1 MFHNYYHLPV
11 FRSLRSIA
19 RKMKIL
25 NILKKIVGNNAS
37 YEEPF
42 HEALKKSIKIGDI
55 VWDVGANVGF
65 YTNLF
70 LDWVG
75 KEGKVIAF
83 EPMPSTFFAL
93 DKSLGTSTNIM
104 LVQKALSENAGV
116 SYFSASRENDVTAH
130 LVEKE
135 NNETLKVEVTTADLI
150 TKNDST
156 LQPNVIKIDV
166 EGFEEDVLKGG
177 MITFSNKKCR
187 HILVEMHFTR
197 MDERNLKD
205 SPNRIVKM
213 LKNWGYK
220 VKWVDASHIH
230 AIRKSR

>member
-11 FRSLRSIA
+11 FRNLRSIA

-25 NILKKIVGNNAS
+25 DILKKIIGSNTS

-42 HEALKKSIKIGDI
+42 HNALEKSIKIGDV

-70 LDWVG
+70 HDWAG
-75 KEGKVIAF
+75 EKGKVIAF
-83 EPMPSTFFAL
+83 EPMPATFL
-93 DKSLGTSTNIM
+93 VLSKSVGAFTNVI

-135 NNETLKVEVTTADLI
+135 NNETLKVEVTTADLMI
-150 TKNDST
+150 KNDST

-166 EGFEEDVLKGG
+166 EGFEEEVLRGG
-177 MITFSNKKCR
+177 MMTFSSTKCR

-197 MDERNLKD
+197 MDERKLKD

-213 LKNWGYK
+213 LKSWGYK
-220 VKWVDASHIH
+220 VKWVDASHVH
-230 AIRKSR
+230 ATKQTS

>member
-11 FRSLRSIA
+11 FRNLRSIA

-25 NILKKIVGNNAS
+25 GILKKIIGNNAS

-42 HEALKKSIKIGDI
+42 HNALKESIKFGDV

-70 LDWVG
+70 LNWVG
-75 KEGKVIAF
+75 EKGKVIAF
-83 EPMPSTFFAL
+83 EPVPTTFLAL
-93 DKSLGTSTNIM
+93 SKSVGPITNII
-104 LVQKALSENAGV
+104 LIQKALSENAGV
-116 SYFSASRENDVTAH
+116 SYFSATRENDVTAH

-150 TKNDST
+150 INNDST

-166 EGFEEDVLKGG
+166 EGFEEDVLRGG
-177 MITFSNKKCR
+177 MKTFSNKTCR

-197 MDERNLKD
+197 MDERKLKD

-220 VKWVDASHIH
+220 VKWIDASHIH
-230 AIRKSR
+230 AIKQRG

>member
-11 FRSLRSIA
+11 FRNFRSIA

-25 NILKKIVGNNAS
+25 VILKKIISNNGS

-42 HEALKKSIKIGDI
+42 HNALKESIKFGDV

-75 KEGKVIAF
+75 EKGKVIAF
-83 EPMPSTFFAL
+83 EPMPATFLAL
-93 DKSLGTSTNIM
+93 SKSVGACTNII
-104 LVQKALSENAGV
+104 LIQKALSENAGV
-116 SYFSASRENDVTAH
+116 SYFSAKKENDVTAH

-135 NNETLKVEVTTADLI
+135 NDETLKVEVTTADLI
-150 TKNDST
+150 IKNDST

-166 EGFEEDVLKGG
+166 EGFEEDVLRGG
-177 MITFSNKKCR
+177 MKTFSNKTCR

-197 MDERNLKD
+197 MDERKLKD

-220 VKWVDASHIH
+220 VKWIDASHIH
-230 AIRKSR
+230 AIKL